1 MGWGGGENELS
12 QDPGEGGSPRGQPRG
27 SPRVPPVSPS
37 RGEAPQGKEPT
48 SPAGAGLCSR
58 VRRAQPGTWLCRD
71 SDGDRPV
78 LTPTAA
84 FPSIPLAPGYRFG
97 KLGVPRSPQ
106 TRRVGRGQ
114 GRTRSGA
121 EPDRTG
127 SGAGV
132 WHVPGR
138 GFRALLGRGRSR
150 APEQPHRVRFVWGS
164 PPPLCPRPP
173 RAAAGALCCSGL
185 AGQLADPLAEV
196 EGELEHGGRQ
206 ALVDEVPGQATLQV
220 RV

>member
-1 MGWGGGENELS
+1 MGGKTSSARTPEKGAAPGDSPGGPHE
-12 QDPGEGGSPRGQPRG
+12 SPRCPPPGVKPPRG
-27 SPRVPPVSPS
+27 RSPRAPRGLGFVAVCEGHSLARGCVGTATGTDLSSPPQQLSPPS
-37 RGEAPQGKEPT
+37 PLPRGTT
-48 SPAGAGLCSR
+48 SGS
-58 VRRAQPGTWLCRD
+58 W
-71 SDGDRPV
+71 
-78 LTPTAA
+78 
-84 FPSIPLAPGYRFG
+84 
-97 KLGVPRSPQ
+97 GVPRSPQ
-106 TRRVGRGQ
+106 THRVGQGQ
-114 GRTRSGA
+114 GQTRSRA
-121 EPDRTG
+121 EPGRTE

-138 GFRALLGRGRSR
+138 GFRALLGGGRSR

>member
-1 MGWGGGENELS
+1 MGCGGKRA
-12 QDPGEGGSPRGQPRG
+12 QPGPRRRGQPQG
-27 SPRVPPVSPS
+27 TAPGVPTSPPSVPP

-84 FPSIPLAPGYRFG
+84 FPSIPLTPGYRFG

-114 GRTRSGA
+114 GWTRSGA
-121 EPDRTG
+121 EPDRTE

-138 GFRALLGRGRSR
+138 GFRALLGGGRSR

-164 PPPLCPRPP
+164 PPPLCPWPP